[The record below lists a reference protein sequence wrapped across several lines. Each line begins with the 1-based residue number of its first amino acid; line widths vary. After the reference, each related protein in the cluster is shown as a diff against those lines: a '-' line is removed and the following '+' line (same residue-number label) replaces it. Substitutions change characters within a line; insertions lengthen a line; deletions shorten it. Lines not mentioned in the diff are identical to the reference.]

1 MNLLTN
7 YSVRKIADFVYTLGS
22 SIDTIK
28 NNDKV
33 FVKTDHI
40 RQFLSLF
47 FGTSDK
53 HIYLITGESDFV
65 LPYTFFSP
73 EVFHSIVSDN
83 RIIKWF
89 ATNCALGHPKIV
101 HIPLGLCITKFEHVQ
116 KVMDEEGYVEKTKDE
131 PFFAM
136 GTDYSY
142 DGITYVQPSRALCK
156 ELFSKKEEFT
166 RLSIEEYLHEMNKH
180 KFVLCPV
187 GHGPDTHRLW
197 EAIALGCVPI
207 VESPEAMIP
216 LLSDHGIKNIRISG
230 DISYILG
237 NNRRHRTE
245 YQEGPITWTNVKDHL
260 HFEKQVDPYIVSEEY
275 WFNFIHEHINT

>member
-1 MNLLTN
+1 MKLLTIES
-7 YSVRKIADFVYTLGS
+7 YRKVVDFIYTLGC
-22 SIDTIK
+22 SIDAIK

-40 RQFLSLF
+40 RQFLSVF

-53 HIYLITGESDFV
+53 RIYLIIGESDYV
-65 LPYTFFSP
+65 LPYTFFTP
-73 EVFHSIVSDN
+73 EIFGNIVSDN

-89 ATNCALGHPKIV
+89 ITNCALKHPKIV
-101 HIPLGLCITKFEHVQ
+101 LLPIGLCVADVENVQ
-116 KVMDEEGYVEKTKDE
+116 KVVDTGYVEKTKDE

-136 GTDYSY
+136 GTSYSY

-156 ELFSKKEEFT
+156 DLFGKEEFN
-166 RLSIEEYLHEMNKH
+166 RLSIDEYLHEMNRH

-197 EAIALGCVPI
+197 ETIALGCVPI

-216 LLSDHGIKNIRISG
+216 LLENHGIKNIRISG
-230 DISYILG
+230 HISYILG
-237 NNRRHRTE
+237 NNQRHRTE

-260 HFEKQVDPYIVSEEY
+260 HFEKQLDPSIVSEEY
-275 WFNFIHEHINT
+275 WFNFIENECKKM

>member
-1 MNLLTN
+1 
-7 YSVRKIADFVYTLGS
+7 
-22 SIDTIK
+22 
-28 NNDKV
+28 V
-33 FVKTDHI
+33 FVKTDYI
-40 RQFLSLF
+40 RQFLSVF

-53 HIYLITGESDFV
+53 RIFLITGESDYV
-65 LPYTFFSP
+65 LPYTFFNP
-73 EVFHSIVSDN
+73 GIFHDIVSDN

-89 ATNCALGHPKIV
+89 GTNCVFKHPKIV
-101 HIPLGLCITKFEHVQ
+101 LLPIGTCVTDVEHVQ
-116 KVMDEEGYVEKTKDE
+116 KVVDAGYVEKTKDD

-136 GTDYSY
+136 GTTYTYDNISY
-142 DGITYVQPSRALCK
+142 TQPSRALCK
-156 ELFSKKEEFT
+156 ELFGKEEFN

-230 DISYILG
+230 HISYLLG
-237 NNRRHRTE
+237 NNQRHRTE
-245 YQEGPITWTNVKDHL
+245 CQEGPITWTNVKDHL
-260 HFEKQVDPYIVSEEY
+260 HFEKQIDPSIVSEEY
-275 WFNFIHEHINT
+275 WFNFVENECKKM